1 MTPAPTLPRDL
12 LAKALGNPRLVTAF
26 EQQSQA
32 ITETQQQAGETL
44 AATSALQ
51 DATFVTLS
59 PNDTLTGER
68 VLKVGPGLK
77 IAITDDA
84 VTISVN
90 DEVPHIL
97 GGFAALMT
105 AQGPTSLVLPLSGT
119 LATRAGD
126 ETLSNKTLSSAA
138 FTGLGDYA
146 DDTAAA
152 AGGVPVGGVYRTA
165 STLKVRVA

>member
-90 DEVPHIL
+90 DEVPHVR

-126 ETLSNKTLSSAA
+126 ETLSNKTLSSAS
-138 FTGLGDYA
+138 FIGLGDYA

-165 STLKVRVA
+165 SALKVRVA